1 MRRNTKTLALQLRPA
16 LAAARRLAA
25 LAVLGW
31 AGLACAAAAQAQS
44 FLDPSADYDPLP
56 DESPALLSELF
67 YAAGEVP
74 GVAELPPAAKRDLL
88 DAVTER
94 HKSRLANRAAE
105 ARPQRALD
113 YLERLSR
120 SELVRA
126 FPAAL
131 RQACARHGRSEGP
144 CAPHRGYVRRVLVL
158 EEMLAGQ
165 RLSLDS
171 LEVELLGAARPALR
185 PL

>member
-1 MRRNTKTLALQLRPA
+1 MRRNHNTWAPQPRPA
-16 LAAARRLAA
+16 LPFGRRLAA
-25 LAVLGW
+25 FAVLG
-31 AGLACAAAAQAQS
+31 LAALAQAAAAQAQNS
-44 FLDPSADYDPLP
+44 VDPAAAYDALP

-74 GVAELPPAAKRDLL
+74 GITELAPAAERELL
-88 DAVTER
+88 EVVTER
-94 HKSRLANRAAE
+94 HKNRLANRAAKAQPE
-105 ARPQRALD
+105 RALA
-113 YLERLSR
+113 YVERLSR
-120 SELVRA
+120 SELAQA
-126 FPAAL
+126 FPSAV
-131 RQACARHGRSEGP
+131 RQACAQHGLSEGP
-144 CAPHRGYVRRVLVL
+144 CAAHGGYVRRARVL

>member
-1 MRRNTKTLALQLRPA
+1 MRQNTKALALQPRPA
-16 LAAARRLAA
+16 HAAARRLAA

-31 AGLACAAAAQAQS
+31 AGLAGAAAAQT

-105 ARPQRALD
+105 ARPQRVLD
-113 YLERLSR
+113 YMERLSR
-120 SELVRA
+120 SELAQA
-126 FPAAL
+126 FPAAV
-131 RQACARHGRSEGP
+131 RQACAQHGLSEGP
-144 CAPHRGYVRRVLVL
+144 CAPHRGYVRRALVL

-165 RLSLDS
+165 RLSLDG

>member
-1 MRRNTKTLALQLRPA
+1 MRRNLSTLALQPRPA
-16 LAAARRLAA
+16 VPACRRLAA
-25 LAVLGW
+25 FAVLG
-31 AGLACAAAAQAQS
+31 LAALAQAAAAQAQNAV
-44 FLDPSADYDPLP
+44 DPSTAYDALP

-74 GVAELPPAAKRDLL
+74 GITELAPAIKRELL
-88 DAVTER
+88 DVVTER

-105 ARPQRALD
+105 AQPERALA
-113 YLERLSR
+113 YMERLSR
-120 SELVRA
+120 SELAQA
-126 FPAAL
+126 FPGAM
-131 RQACARHGRSEGP
+131 RQACAQQGLSEGP
-144 CAPHRGYVRRVLVL
+144 CAAHGGYVRRAMVL
-158 EEMLAGQ
+158 EEMLAAQ

>member
-1 MRRNTKTLALQLRPA
+1 MRQNTKALALQPRPA
-16 LAAARRLAA
+16 HAAARRLAA

-31 AGLACAAAAQAQS
+31 AGLAGAAAAQT

-105 ARPQRALD
+105 ARPQRVLD

-120 SELVRA
+120 SELAQA
-126 FPAAL
+126 FPAAV
-131 RQACARHGRSEGP
+131 RQACAQHGLSEGP
-144 CAPHRGYVRRVLVL
+144 CAPHRGYVRRALVL

-165 RLSLDS
+165 RLSLDG